1 MIRLV
6 ARPPRIESFASRNG
20 AHRESIRVARQ
31 STRHRE
37 TGEPGPQFTVS
48 QAAGDT
54 LVVRLRG
61 DWKLKSGLP
70 APGIIEQQLN
80 LSAQPRRLAFDTSE
94 LAAWDSSLVA
104 FLSGL
109 QQLCRQRG
117 LEFDTANLPEGA
129 RRLLK
134 LAAVVAEVDGTRRN
148 ESRDGFFMLVGLES
162 IALWKSMGDML
173 SFLGEALESFGR
185 LATGRAR
192 FRRRDLI
199 DTIFECGAAALPIVT
214 LISFLVGLIL
224 AFVGA
229 VQLAQFGAQI
239 YVADLVGIA
248 MAREMGALMTAIIMS
263 GRTGAA
269 FAAQLGTMQVNEEI
283 DALSTFGLSPMD
295 FLVLPR
301 MIALILMMPLL
312 TIYAKL
318 MGILGGAVVGIGML
332 NLSAVEY
339 VNQTV
344 NGVGLT
350 DFAVGIFKSSVFGV
364 LVALCGCMR
373 GIQSGRSASAVGLAA
388 TSAVVTAIVFIIVTD
403 GIFSVLTNALG
414 I

>member
-1 MIRLV
+1 
-6 ARPPRIESFASRNG
+6 
-20 AHRESIRVARQ
+20 VARQ
-31 STRHRE
+31 ST
-37 TGEPGPQFTVS
+37 GQDGSGKPGADFTLS
-48 QAAGDT
+48 QAEGGT
-54 LVVRLRG
+54 LVLKLRG

-70 APGIIEQQLN
+70 APGSLEKQFD
-80 LSAQPRRLAFDTSE
+80 LSAHPSRLTFDTTE
-94 LAAWDSSLVA
+94 LTGWDSGLLA

-109 QQLCRQRG
+109 QELCKTRK
-117 LEFDTANLPEGA
+117 LELDASSLPEGA

-134 LAAVVAEVDGTRRN
+134 LAAAVPEREGARRS
-148 ESRDGFFMLVGLES
+148 ESHHDFLTMVGLES
-162 IALWKSMGDML
+162 LLLWRSLGDML
-173 SFLGEALESFGR
+173 TFLGEALESFGR
-185 LATGRAR
+185 LMVGRAR
-192 FRRRDLI
+192 FRRRDLVDI
-199 DTIFECGAAALPIVT
+199 IFECGAAALPIVT

-229 VQLAQFGAQI
+229 VQLVQFGAQI

-301 MIALILMMPLL
+301 MIALIIMMPLL
-312 TIYAKL
+312 AIYADL
-318 MGILGGAVVGIGML
+318 MGILGGAVVGTGML
-332 NLSAVEY
+332 KLSAVEY

-364 LVALCGCMR
+364 LIAISGCMR

-403 GIFSVLTNALG
+403 GVFAVLTNVLG